1 MTYSAVRRIASCG
14 VVAGRRNGLAKCAQS
29 LTWIGHYPYICKNA
43 VMTDIATDPKHFT
56 KAVTELGEKRPV
68 VTTQAIFNDRGVKI
82 IEKGVQVNAG
92 LYERLMAHKLTVPIE
107 QSVASTPTVTGQFL
121 RVHAEQ
127 VMRDVPFFERIGAN
141 TKTRSLMLDA
151 LTKLPLPSPVAFQL
165 ALAYEVRP
173 VLFRHSIL
181 MALFAAWMTQGLMV
195 SRFDVSV
202 ASAAGLLH
210 DIGMLHLDPLLLM
223 PQSAIGHDQTR
234 QLYSHPLVSEVLIE
248 RHHEYPRDLLQA
260 IKVHHEFLDG
270 SGYPGNLAGEAISPL
285 GRVLSLGELVTS
297 MLTSNEAASELR
309 LWVLLRMNMHRYD
322 VALVEQVMQN
332 IEPQTELQSKGLAVM
347 ADPVSRLM
355 EIDATLSEWPTE
367 LTQRA
372 DLSAPR
378 QANLAALAEQ
388 SAQLRRTLAG
398 VGVAPQQ
405 LAQLGDDTL
414 DDFLQLEL
422 TLLAQE
428 AAWQLRSLAR
438 QTRRRW
444 HIEADAHYPDQLQA
458 WLDRV
463 DTLVVGINGI
473 ASAQLRDTE

>member
-1 MTYSAVRRIASCG
+1 
-14 VVAGRRNGLAKCAQS
+14 
-29 LTWIGHYPYICKNA
+29 
-43 VMTDIATDPKHFT
+43 
-56 KAVTELGEKRPV
+56 
-68 VTTQAIFNDRGVKI
+68 
-82 IEKGVQVNAG
+82 
-92 LYERLMAHKLTVPIE
+92 
-107 QSVASTPTVTGQFL
+107 
-121 RVHAEQ
+121 
-127 VMRDVPFFERIGAN
+127 
-141 TKTRSLMLDA
+141 
-151 LTKLPLPSPVAFQL
+151 
-165 ALAYEVRP
+165 
-173 VLFRHSIL
+173 
-181 MALFAAWMTQGLMV
+181 
-195 SRFDVSV
+195 
-202 ASAAGLLH
+202 
-210 DIGMLHLDPLLLM
+210 
-223 PQSAIGHDQTR
+223 
-234 QLYSHPLVSEVLIE
+234 
-248 RHHEYPRDLLQA
+248 
-260 IKVHHEFLDG
+260 
-270 SGYPGNLAGEAISPL
+270 
-285 GRVLSLGELVTS
+285 

-422 TLLAQE
+422 TLVAQE

-473 ASAQLRDTE
+473 APAQLRDTE

>member
-1 MTYSAVRRIASCG
+1 LTLSF
-14 VVAGRRNGLAKCAQS
+14 LAECAQA
-29 LTWIGHYPYICKNA
+29 LTWTGHCPDICKNA

-121 RVHAEQ
+121 RAQAEQ
-127 VMRDVPFFERIGAN
+127 VMRDVPFFERIGSN
-141 TKTRSLMLDA
+141 TKTRSLLLDA
-151 LTKLPLPSPVAFQL
+151 LTKLPLPSPIAFQL
-165 ALAYEVRP
+165 TLACEVRP
-173 VLFRHSIL
+173 VLFRHSIF

-210 DIGMLHLDPLLLM
+210 DIGMLHLDPVLLV
-223 PQSAIGHDQTR
+223 PQSVIGNNQTR

-248 RHHEYPRDLLQA
+248 RHHEYPRELLQA

-270 SGYPGNLAGEAISPL
+270 SGYPGSLAGDAISPL
-285 GRVLSLGELVTS
+285 GRILSLGELVTS
-297 MLTSNEAASELR
+297 MLASDAQASELR
-309 LWVLLRMNMHRYD
+309 LSVLLRMNEHRYD
-322 VALVEQVMQN
+322 AALTGRVMQN
-332 IEPQTELQSKGLAVM
+332 IELQTELQSKGLGLM
-347 ADPVSRLM
+347 DDPVSRLL
-355 EIDATLSEWPTE
+355 EIDATLSDWPTE
-367 LTQRA
+367 MAQRT

-378 QANLAALAEQ
+378 QASLAAVAEQ
-388 SAQLRRTLAG
+388 SAQLRRTLAA

-405 LAQLGDDTL
+405 LAQLGGDAL
-414 DDFLQLEL
+414 DAFLQLEL

-428 AAWQLRSLAR
+428 ATWQLRSLAR
-438 QTRRRW
+438 QTRRRR
-444 HIEADAHYPDQLQA
+444 HSEPDARYPDDLQA

-463 DTLVVGINGI
+463 DTLVASINSI
-473 ASAQLRDTE
+473 APPQLHDTE